1 MADDILRQDQYD
13 QSGFLV
19 GPSTEDDI
27 DKAGRE
33 IDILRAIHEDTQES
47 ISLLSR
53 IADGMGAQSFAPP
66 PDTSAPTVAGK
77 DQEDAKKARAL
88 HAAPSEPNLAMDLAV
103 PAATPAPTA
112 PVAPIPAVPAEPRA
126 RAENGQF
133 KTTVPPTVK
142 PAIADEGVARA
153 ERAERERQ
161 TNGRFGADGGGQADA
176 GESKTSK
183 AMDAASESLKN
194 AAHGL
199 SSSTDNIDPT
209 VQAAK
214 EVAGIVS
221 PVMGVVKPLAGLFG
235 MRKSTPEEKSQR
247 TNAMW
252 FRRIWNTLKTE
263 KGGGSR
269 MGMVLAGLASMLG
282 LLLAPIKALA
292 RMTGAM
298 RALSGLGS
306 LLKGAGG
313 LRRRGGVEAPKRR
326 SAASAGPGNG
336 RRAKGAPIEP
346 RTRANRTGHPDT
358 PGANTPRAKDAAAR
372 PSAPGGTGAASSKS
386 GAKTSTTSPA
396 TATATPD
403 AKGSTKP
410 ATTKATAPAEPG
422 VKTKSVG
429 SSIGRGAKGLL
440 RKLPLI
446 GALVGAGMF
455 ANAAM
460 ASDDPSATS
469 EEQQA
474 SKTERYGT
482 MGGVAGGMLG
492 GALGIVGGPAGVIAG
507 GMLGD
512 QLGTAVGEW
521 LSTVDMTGMMAG
533 ITSAWETVAGAA
545 GTMAS
550 DAFGS
555 MKEGWNSLVTLGAGA
570 LTSMMDWAKDT
581 WKSATDK
588 VMAFKDT
595 VDDKVQTAKDYVGE
609 KATAVKDAGQNLAH
623 KITGGLVGGGGSEA
637 AKAEMV
643 KAMDAGGITD
653 QKSKAAL
660 MANVDHESGGFKAKE
675 ENLNYSAKRLQEVFP
690 KYYKTPEDARADAN
704 NPEAIANKVY
714 GGRMGNTEAGDGYK
728 YRGRGNLQLT
738 GKAQYEEMGKKL
750 GVDLVN
756 NPDLAM
762 DPKYSAQIA
771 VQHWKSSG
779 ADKAAQ
785 AGDMTRARKLT
796 NGGTNGLADVNSK
809 YDAYLAQAKAGD
821 LTPTRRA
828 DQVQVSAPAAATGAI
843 ASTMA
848 TVKGGAPAGSVPVAT
863 SAPASV
869 PGASVAGVA
878 GVAGSAPVAPK
889 GAPLGML
896 PMANMAPTP
905 PATVSAPAQAAPAAP
920 SMLKMASVEPVALPP
935 VKMPTYAPPAADASL
950 VKLPSTPQVTKP
962 MMGGGN
968 SKPAPPPQAPM
979 MLSQDLED
987 RRIAHAATG
996 GLGGA
1001 GLGRM

>member
-1 MADDILRQDQYD
+1 
-13 QSGFLV
+13 
-19 GPSTEDDI
+19 
-27 DKAGRE
+27 
-33 IDILRAIHEDTQES
+33 
-47 ISLLSR
+47 
-53 IADGMGAQSFAPP
+53 MG
-66 PDTSAPTVAGK
+66 
-77 DQEDAKKARAL
+77 
-88 HAAPSEPNLAMDLAV
+88 
-103 PAATPAPTA
+103 
-112 PVAPIPAVPAEPRA
+112 
-126 RAENGQF
+126 
-133 KTTVPPTVK
+133 
-142 PAIADEGVARA
+142 
-153 ERAERERQ
+153 
-161 TNGRFGADGGGQADA
+161 
-176 GESKTSK
+176 
-183 AMDAASESLKN
+183 AASESLKN
-194 AAHGL
+194 AAEGI
-199 SSSTDNIDPT
+199 SNGADQMDPT
-209 VQAAK
+209 ITAAK
-214 EVAGIVS
+214 EIGGIIK
-221 PVMGVVKPLAGLFG
+221 PVFG
-235 MRKSTPEEKSQR
+235 MLKPFGRIFGLGRSADERRQR
-247 TNAMW
+247 QNVLW
-252 FRRIWNTLKTE
+252 YRRIWSAIRSE
-263 KGGGSR
+263 GGGGRGGS
-269 MGMVLAGLASMLG
+269 MMLTALVAAIGM
-282 LLLAPIKALA
+282 LLAPLKALSRMLGVTRAAGALAGAA
-292 RMTGAM
+292 RA
-298 RALSGLGS
+298 
-306 LLKGAGG
+306 GAGMFRRRTQPRAG
-313 LRRRGGVEAPKRR
+313 GGPAPGGGPRPDAGGDRRRDRRRDRTGPTPPSRGPGPRPGPDTGPNPRRGGAL
-326 SAASAGPGNG
+326 A
-336 RRAKGAPIEP
+336 
-346 RTRANRTGHPDT
+346 
-358 PGANTPRAKDAAAR
+358 
-372 PSAPGGTGAASSKS
+372 
-386 GAKTSTTSPA
+386 
-396 TATATPD
+396 
-403 AKGSTKP
+403 
-410 ATTKATAPAEPG
+410 
-422 VKTKSVG
+422 
-429 SSIGRGAKGLL
+429 RGAKGIL

-446 GALVGAGMF
+446 GALFGAGLF

-460 ASDDPSATS
+460 AKEDASATP
-469 EEQQA
+469 EQKQA
-474 SKTERYGT
+474 DKTDRYRT

-492 GALGIVGGPAGVIAG
+492 GVLGMIGGPAGAIVG

-533 ITSAWETVAGAA
+533 ITSAWETVAGGASK
-545 GTMAS
+545 MAS
-550 DAFGS
+550 DAFGT
-555 MKEGWNSLVTLGAGA
+555 MKEGWNSLVSVGTGAF
-570 LTSMMDWAKDT
+570 TSMTDWAKDT

-588 VMAFKDT
+588 VMALKDT

-690 KYYKTPEDARADAN
+690 KYYKTPEDARGDAG

-828 DQVQVSAPAAATGAI
+828 DQVQVAAPAAATGAI
-843 ASTMA
+843 ASALA
-848 TVKGGAPAGSVPVAT
+848 TVKGAGPASSVPGAT
-863 SAPASV
+863 SAPGKSGAPSVPAASV
-869 PGASVAGVA
+869 TGIAGIAGVSGGA
-878 GVAGSAPVAPK
+878 GISGSAPVAPK

-896 PMANMAPTP
+896 PMASMAPTL

-920 SMLKMASVEPVALPP
+920 AMLKMASVEPIALPP

-979 MLSQDLED
+979 MLSQDMED

-1001 GLGRM
+1001 SLGRM